1 MIKGIIFDLDGTL
14 ADTMGDL
21 QTAMNGMLSYLGYS
35 ERSRT
40 DLLLAINNGAR
51 EFVRR
56 SLPKDVQDI
65 DFILNSAISKYED
78 EYSKCYDHKTAP
90 YDGVEEM
97 LMNLKMSGIK
107 LAVLSNKQDKF
118 VKDIINKLFD
128 KKTFVMV
135 QGHDKMP
142 TKPNPTSTLAIVKS
156 MGIKVSECLFIGD
169 SDVDITTAKNAKM
182 RSVGVCWGYRGQ
194 EILENAGAT
203 FLVKKPEDICQIVE
217 HLKSEATTRRQLRT
231 NPSIEKATESC
242 DFFNK
247 KLIGTSEIS
256 IISQGATS
264 ETSIKGLDLT
274 NEQNSKKSKKKS
286 NK

>member
-21 QTAMNGMLSYLGYS
+21 QTAMNSMLSYLGYS

-40 DLLLAINNGAR
+40 DLIQAINNGAR

-78 EYSKCYDHKTAP
+78 EYSKCYDQKTAP
-90 YDGVEEM
+90 YDGIEAM
-97 LMNLKMSGIK
+97 LMNLKTAGIK

-128 KKTFVMV
+128 KKTFTVV
-135 QGHDKMP
+135 QGHDKLP
-142 TKPNPTSTLAIVKS
+142 AKPNPISTLAIAKS

-217 HLKSEATTRRQLRT
+217 HLKNEATTRRQLKN
-231 NPSIEKATESC
+231 NPSIEQATESC

-247 KLIGTSEIS
+247 KLVGTNEFA
-256 IISQGATS
+256 IINQGATG
-264 ETSIKGLDLT
+264 ETSIKGLDT
-274 NEQNSKKSKKKS
+274 NDQNPKKSKKKI
-286 NK
+286 K

>member
-78 EYSKCYDHKTAP
+78 EYSKCYDQKTAP

-128 KKTFVMV
+128 KKTFTVEV
-135 QGHDKMP
+135 HL
-142 TKPNPTSTLAIVKS
+142 NSNV
-156 MGIKVSECLFIGD
+156 IG
-169 SDVDITTAKNAKM
+169 
-182 RSVGVCWGYRGQ
+182 
-194 EILENAGAT
+194 
-203 FLVKKPEDICQIVE
+203 
-217 HLKSEATTRRQLRT
+217 
-231 NPSIEKATESC
+231 
-242 DFFNK
+242 
-247 KLIGTSEIS
+247 
-256 IISQGATS
+256 
-264 ETSIKGLDLT
+264 KG
-274 NEQNSKKSKKKS
+274 KGKSKKQAEQMAAKQALS
-286 NK
+286 LMGAEI